1 MSDTSYKLFG
11 AAVIAVLFILII
23 RKQSPDTALSLRLV
37 ASVALAAVCIFA
49 ITPIV
54 EYVRELSETV
64 GDAEKI
70 GVACEVLLKA
80 LGISILTH
88 ITATVC
94 RDSGEGSIAYYVE
107 LGGKTEILLLS
118 LPLIREMI
126 DMTLS
131 LIEMS

>member
-11 AAVIAVLFILII
+11 AAVLAVLAIMII
-23 RKQSPDTALSLRLV
+23 RKQSPDTAITLRLV
-37 ASVALAAVCIFA
+37 ATVALAAVCIFA
-49 ITPIV
+49 IEPIV
-54 EYVRELSETV
+54 KYVRELSDTL
-64 GDAEKI
+64 GNTEKI

-88 ITATVC
+88 VTATLC

-107 LGGKTEILLLS
+107 LGGKIEILLLS

-126 DMTLS
+126 DTTLT
-131 LIEMS
+131 LMEMS

>member
-11 AAVIAVLFILII
+11 AAVLAVLAIMII
-23 RKQSPDTALSLRLV
+23 RKQSPDTAITLRLV
-37 ASVALAAVCIFA
+37 ATVALAAVCIFA
-49 ITPIV
+49 IEPIV
-54 EYVRELSETV
+54 EYVRELSDTL
-64 GDAEKI
+64 GNTEKI

-88 ITATVC
+88 VTATVC

-107 LGGKTEILLLS
+107 LGGKIEILLLS

-126 DMTLS
+126 DTTLT
-131 LIEMS
+131 LMEMS

>member
-11 AAVIAVLFILII
+11 AAVLAVLAIMVI
-23 RKQSPDTALSLRLV
+23 RKQSPDTAITLRLV
-37 ASVALAAVCIFA
+37 ATVALATVSILA
-49 ITPIV
+49 IEPIV
-54 EYVRELSETV
+54 EYVRELSDTL
-64 GDAEKI
+64 GNTEKI

-88 ITATVC
+88 VTATVC

-107 LGGKTEILLLS
+107 LGGKIEILLLS

-126 DMTLS
+126 DTTLT
-131 LIEMS
+131 LMEMS

>member
-11 AAVIAVLFILII
+11 AAVLAVLAIMII
-23 RKQSPDTALSLRLV
+23 RKQSPDTALTLRLV
-37 ASVALAAVCIFA
+37 VTVVLAAVSILA
-49 ITPIV
+49 IEPIV
-54 EYVRELSETV
+54 EYVRELSDTL
-64 GDAEKI
+64 GNTEKI

-88 ITATVC
+88 VTATVC

-107 LGGKTEILLLS
+107 LGGKIEILLLS

-126 DMTLS
+126 DTTLT
-131 LIEMS
+131 LMEMS

>member
-11 AAVIAVLFILII
+11 AAVLAVLAIMII
-23 RKQSPDTALSLRLV
+23 RKQSPDTAITLRLV
-37 ASVALAAVCIFA
+37 ATVALAAVCIFA
-49 ITPIV
+49 IEPIV
-54 EYVRELSETV
+54 EYVRELSDTL

-70 GVACEVLLKA
+70 GVACEALLKA

-88 ITATVC
+88 VTATIC

-107 LGGKTEILLLS
+107 LGGKIEILLLS

-126 DMTLS
+126 DTTLT
-131 LIEMS
+131 LMEMS

>member
-11 AAVIAVLFILII
+11 AAVLAVLAIMII
-23 RKQSPDTALSLRLV
+23 RKQSPDTALTLRLV
-37 ASVALAAVCIFA
+37 VTVVLAAVSILA
-49 ITPIV
+49 IEPIV
-54 EYVRELSETV
+54 EYVRELSDTL
-64 GDAEKI
+64 GNTEKI

-88 ITATVC
+88 VTATLC

-107 LGGKTEILLLS
+107 LGGKIEILLLS

-126 DMTLS
+126 DTTLT
-131 LIEMS
+131 LMEMS

>member
-11 AAVIAVLFILII
+11 AAVLAVLAIMII
-23 RKQSPDTALSLRLV
+23 RKQSPDTAITLRLV
-37 ASVALAAVCIFA
+37 ATVALAAVSILA
-49 ITPIV
+49 IEPIV
-54 EYVRELSETV
+54 EYVRELSDTL

-70 GVACEVLLKA
+70 GVACEVLLKT

-88 ITATVC
+88 VTATVC

-107 LGGKTEILLLS
+107 LGGKIEILLLS

-126 DMTLS
+126 DTTLT
-131 LIEMS
+131 LMEMS